1 VTLVL
6 MKLIVTRESLIV
18 TLATQRLENSNE
30 LGKRNQL
37 GSRRSIDRRAGI
49 RYTRYVRQVMD
60 DRIRRH
66 YGHEV
71 VVARYTDEKDEPHN
85 YSVECI
91 DCWEVII
98 DEEAWEQVND

>member
-1 VTLVL
+1 
-6 MKLIVTRESLIV
+6 
-18 TLATQRLENSNE
+18 
-30 LGKRNQL
+30 
-37 GSRRSIDRRAGI
+37 
-49 RYTRYVRQVMD
+49 MD
-60 DRIRRH
+60 ERIRRH